1 MMQLLGIELYKI
13 FRRPRTY
20 IAFATVTAFTSLIQ
34 LALYTNGQ
42 EFMNFFLQGVSSQFE
57 LGGNLM
63 NGYLVTYVILGML
76 IMQIPL
82 LVALVSGDAIAGE
95 AGAGTLRL
103 LLTKPI
109 SRANIILAKYGAS
122 VVYCILLLLWLAI
135 CTLVVSVIIFGTG
148 DLAFGKSDQVII
160 LLRDDILWRYACA
173 FAFAALSMA
182 SVSALALFLSV
193 MADNSIGPI
202 VGTMGVVIVFTIVA
216 NLDVSL
222 FNAIRPYMF
231 TSHMLGWKGFFSDPL
246 PTAALIKSVGVLL
259 AYIAGFLG
267 LTIYLFNRKDIQT

>member
-1 MMQLLGIELYKI
+1 MQLLGIELYKI

-20 IAFATVTAFTSLIQ
+20 IAFATVTAFTTLIQ

-42 EFMNFFLQGVSSQFE
+42 EFMDFFLQGVSSQFE

-122 VVYCILLLLWLAI
+122 VVYSVLLLLWLAI
-135 CTLVVSVIIFGTG
+135 TTLGISVLIFGTG

-160 LLRDDILWRYACA
+160 LLRDDIVWRYCCA
-173 FAFAALSMA
+173 FGFAALAMA
-182 SVSALALFLSV
+182 AVSALALFLSV

-202 VGTMGVVIVFTIVA
+202 VGTMGVVIVFTIVT

-222 FNAIRPYMF
+222 FNAIKPYLF
-231 TSHMLGWKGFFSDPL
+231 TSHMLGWKGFFSDPV
-246 PTAALIKSVGVLL
+246 PKAALIKSVIVLL

-267 LTIYLFNRKDIQT
+267 LTIFLFNRKDIQT

>member
-1 MMQLLGIELYKI
+1 MQLLGIELYKI

-42 EFMNFFLQGVSSQFE
+42 EFMDFFLAGVSSQFE

-109 SRANIILAKYGAS
+109 SRAKIILAKYAAS
-122 VVYCILLLLWLAI
+122 VVYCVLLLAWLALS
-135 CTLVVSVIIFGTG
+135 TLGISVLIFGTG
-148 DLAFGKSDQVII
+148 DLAIGKSDQVIV
-160 LLRDDILWRYACA
+160 LLRDDIVWRYCCS
-173 FAFAALSMA
+173 FGFAALAMA
-182 SVSALALFLSV
+182 AVSALALFLSV

-202 VGTMGVVIVFTIVA
+202 VGTMGVVIVFTIVT

-222 FNAIRPYMF
+222 FNAIKPFLF
-231 TSHMLGWKGFFSDPL
+231 TSHMLGWKGFFSDPV
-246 PTAALIKSVGVLL
+246 PVAALTKSVVVLL